1 MTLIVSERPDVGS
14 QQLARH
20 HSIDWKAI
28 PLDQFNYVTV
38 DRAVDS
44 QQVDG
49 KQCRLLCDLVDGLT
63 RTRDEAGV
71 RSTIREWTGRARSAG
86 LDPDKVLDLFRRTK
100 GDVHSASRDGW
111 SWTNPDKRE
120 FVLVCIEVYSRAGPL

>member
-1 MTLIVSERPDVGS
+1 MTLILSERPDVGS
-14 QQLARH
+14 QQLARQRG
-20 HSIDWKAI
+20 IDSKA

-38 DRAVDS
+38 DGAADS
-44 QQVDG
+44 PQVDE

-71 RSTIREWTGRARSAG
+71 RITIREWTGRARSAG
-86 LDPDKVLDLFRRTK
+86 LDPEKVLDLFRRTK
-100 GDVHSASRDGW
+100 GDVHSARRDGW

-120 FVLVCIEVYSRAGPL
+120 FVLVCIEVYSRAGFP